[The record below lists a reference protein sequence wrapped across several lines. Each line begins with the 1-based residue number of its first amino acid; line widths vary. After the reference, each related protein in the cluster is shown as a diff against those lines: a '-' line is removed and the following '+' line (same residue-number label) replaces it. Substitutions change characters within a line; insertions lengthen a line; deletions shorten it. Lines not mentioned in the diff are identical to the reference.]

1 MAGRPKYESAGDR
14 DNQYSVLS
22 KLERAF
28 GSATAHLPTEEY
40 AFYDGVFTIGGRK
53 CVVEVK
59 VRKNERSRY
68 PTYMLSKMKYDT
80 LCSVTQQG
88 ADALLAVQWTD
99 QLGVIQ
105 LPTEHTISTG
115 GRYDRNDPQDVE
127 QVVLIPIKKF
137 KRVPEQE

>member
-1 MAGRPKYESAGDR
+1 MVGRPKYESEADR
-14 DNQYSVLS
+14 GNQHYVMS

-28 GSATAHLPTEEY
+28 GLSGYTPDEEY
-40 AFYDGVFTIGGRK
+40 AFYDGVFTFGDRK

-68 PTYMLSKMKYDT
+68 PTYMLSKAKYDS
-80 LCSVTQQG
+80 LCSMVEQG

-105 LPTEHTISTG
+105 LPTEHRVSKG
-115 GRYDRNDPQDVE
+115 GRYDRNDPMDVE
-127 QVVLIPIKKF
+127 EVVLIPIRKF
-137 KRVPEQE
+137 KRVPG

>member
-1 MAGRPKYESAGDR
+1 MVGRPKYESEADR
-14 DNQYSVLS
+14 GNQNYVLS

-28 GSATAHLPTEEY
+28 GIPAERPTEEY
-40 AFYDGVFTIGGRK
+40 SFYDGVFTIGGTK

-59 VRKNERSRY
+59 VRKNERDRY

-80 LCSVTQQG
+80 LCNVTEQG

-105 LPTEHTISTG
+105 LPTEHTVSTG
-115 GRYDRNDPQDVE
+115 GRYDRNDPRDVE
-127 QVVLIPIKKF
+127 QVVLIPVKKF
-137 KRVPEQE
+137 KRVPE